1 MKNLQTMIKW
11 GLSQGWKLIQY
22 SKINQCNL
30 PYQQAKKEKI
40 YDYICEQRKILDKS
54 QYPFMTLK
62 KEKNTLRKIGIEK
75 VFLSLIRTLTIHL

>member
-1 MKNLQTMIKW
+1 MIKW
-11 GLSQGWKLIQY
+11 GLSQGWKLVQY

-54 QYPFMTLK
+54 QHPFMTLK
-62 KEKNTLRKIGIEK
+62 KEKGFRMGNTCIPVVEKKI
-75 VFLSLIRTLTIHL
+75 